1 MNKISP
7 SLSIYKFPITAIS
20 SITNRVSGIYLTG
33 IMGLSAF
40 YYLLNNKQQQYIVDK
55 YYNLHDIPK
64 KAINYSVLYPFGYHV
79 MGGVRHLVWDSF
91 PHLLNNSKVARS
103 SYALFGLSIIP
114 TILLEKKILG
124 IQNS

>member
-33 IMGLSAF
+33 IMGISGF
-40 YYLLNNKQQQYIVDK
+40 YYLLNNKQKEYILN
-55 YYNLHDIPK
+55 YYHNLGFMPQK
-64 KAINYSVLYPFGYHV
+64 MINYSILYPFGYHV
-79 MGGVRHLVWDSF
+79 MGGIRHLIWDSF
-91 PHLLNNSKVARS
+91 PHLLSNSKVARS

-114 TILLEKKILG
+114 TILLEKKISDN
-124 IQNS
+124 QK

>member
-33 IMGLSAF
+33 IMGMTAF
-40 YYLLNNKQQQYIVDK
+40 YYLLNKQQKESVLS
-55 YYNLHDIPK
+55 YYHNLELLPQK
-64 KAINYSVLYPFGYHV
+64 MINYSILYPFGYHV
-79 MGGVRHLVWDSF
+79 MGGVRHLIWDSF
-91 PHLLNNSKVARS
+91 PHLLSNSKVAKS

-114 TILLEKKILG
+114 TILLEKKISDN
-124 IQNS
+124 QK

>member
-20 SITNRVSGIYLTG
+20 SITNRISGVYLTG

-40 YYLLNNKQQQYIVDK
+40 YYLLNNKQKESVLNYYHHLGYIPQK
-55 YYNLHDIPK
+55 I
-64 KAINYSVLYPFGYHV
+64 INYSVLYPFGYHV
-79 MGGVRHLVWDSF
+79 MGGLRHLIWDSF
-91 PHLLNNSKVARS
+91 PYLLSNNKVAKS

-114 TILLEKKILG
+114 TILLEKKISDN
-124 IQNS
+124 QKQ